1 MPTKLATSLF
11 AAVAGA
17 ALLAGAGAFVHYRTV
32 ASASGRLAGIRA
44 EVRKVQASNESL
56 RQSMRNLPEI
66 EERAVLFRQRMP
78 AEPDLGALLESLSGE
93 LSGAK
98 VREQEILT
106 KPTVAGMQ
114 FVRVPV
120 SLRFRGSVE
129 SAFGVVRHL
138 ETMPRL
144 TRIERLMVAR
154 PTAQEPLQ
162 VDLEF
167 SAFSSTMEGGAAWPE
182 K

>member
-1 MPTKLATSLF
+1 MPAKLSTSLF
-11 AAVAGA
+11 AAAAGA
-17 ALLAGAGAFVHYRTV
+17 ALLAAAGAFVHYRTV
-32 ASASGRLAGIRA
+32 ASASDRLAGIRV

-66 EERAVLFRQRMP
+66 EERAELFRQRVP
-78 AEPDLGALLESLSGE
+78 AEPGLGALLESLSAQ

-106 KPTVAGMQ
+106 KPTVAGRQ
-114 FVRVPV
+114 FARVPV
-120 SLRFRGSVE
+120 SLRFRGSME

-144 TRIERLMVAR
+144 TRIEKLMIVR
-154 PTAQEPLQ
+154 PVEQEPLQ